1 VHCWRRSAQG
11 WVDRTLWRAGCMISL
26 NLPLPPVWGI
36 EDDDARRHDQFK
48 I

>member
-11 WVDRTLWRAGCMISL
+11 WVDRTLWRAGCISL